1 MALTEI
7 TAKKNENT
15 ATVTYDFG
23 DNLEDAREK
32 FGDEVVFSHFVSKAK
47 ITAQAAIRRYL
58 ESGVD
63 EDTIQEKMQDWQPG
77 VSLERT
83 VDPVAAV
90 MRKFSSMTADD
101 QAALIE
107 SLKSQA
113 A

>member
-1 MALTEI
+1 
-7 TAKKNENT
+7 
-15 ATVTYDFG
+15 
-23 DNLEDAREK
+23 
-32 FGDEVVFSHFVSKAK
+32 
-47 ITAQAAIRRYL
+47 
-58 ESGVD
+58 
-63 EDTIQEKMQDWQPG
+63 MQDWQPG